1 MKELRKLRRLA
12 VVFAASLLC
21 LIGIL
26 VYQYVKQ
33 VRTDESLM
41 TDNLMICEMKDV
53 RELSI
58 QTEEGDEIHFSYRG
72 SNQFNGGSHNGTMFA
87 PEQLQQS
94 LVDSTV
100 QQVIAFRIDKRIDE
114 PTELNNYGLVQGCT
128 RITITSADGASHVL
142 LVGSLLPNKDGVYVK
157 LEGEASVLIADY
169 SIYELTC
176 MQFDH
181 YLSACVISLDRTSI
195 AKIDFQRTSTGDHW
209 SMKPLEDADNGLYK
223 EHRYKVTEPLE
234 QEPTDIMIQLFEQI
248 IQLQASEYLPIAK
261 EEYPSYGLD
270 QPEFHFAI
278 SQVNGEVIDIYLSM
292 EIAGY
297 YYGYS
302 SDNPYTFR
310 ILTQLLPGIEIP
322 TFDLLEAYVRQDYLN
337 QVSKVRVTI
346 KDTEFAM
353 QYEISD
359 VQASI
364 TSDSIKIL
372 LNQRD
377 AKVYSSDGH
386 CYGLVLFDSI
396 FLMPI
401 REIDTDTK
409 PELTNIE
416 ATISVTRVDS
426 TIYTIKLVP
435 KDSDSFY
442 CFIDDRYTGYIVDRS
457 VLYKDN
463 GSNLENFGIL
473 DAYVLTNEAIDHQN
487 VDKIYDRP

>member
-1 MKELRKLRRLA
+1 MKELRNLRRLA

-21 LIGIL
+21 LIGIF

-33 VRTDESLM
+33 AHTDESLK
-41 TDNLMICEMKDV
+41 TDSLMICEMNDV
-53 RELSI
+53 RDLSI
-58 QTEEGDEIHFSYRG
+58 HMADGEEFTFSYRE
-72 SNQFNGGSHNGTMFA
+72 SHRFNGGSHNGTAFA

-100 QQVIAFRIDKRIDE
+100 QQLIAFYIEKRIDE
-114 PTELNNYGLVQGCT
+114 PTDLNNYGLGQNCT
-128 RITITSADGASHVL
+128 RITISSADGASHVL
-142 LVGSLLPNKDGVYVK
+142 LVGDLLPSKDGVYVK
-157 LEGEASVLIADY
+157 LEGEASVLVANY
-169 SIYELTC
+169 ALYEVTHT
-176 MQFDH
+176 QFDH
-181 YLSACVISLDRTSI
+181 YLSACIISLDRTNV
-195 AKIDFQRTSTGDHW
+195 AKIDFQRSSTGDHW
-209 SMKPLEDADNGLYK
+209 SMKPLEDEDNGLYK

-234 QEPTDIMIQLFEQI
+234 QEPTTAMIQLFEQLI
-248 IQLQASEYLPIAK
+248 NLQASEYLPIAK

-278 SQVNGEVIDIYLSM
+278 SKTNGEVIDIYLSM

-310 ILTQLLPGIEIP
+310 IQTQLLPGIEMP
-322 TFDLLEAYVRQDYLN
+322 TFELMEAYVRQEYLN
-337 QVSKVRVTI
+337 QVSKVSVSI
-346 KDTEFAM
+346 KDKEFTM
-353 QYEISD
+353 QFEISD
-359 VQASI
+359 VQANI

-377 AKVYSSDGH
+377 AKVYSSDGY

-401 REIDTDTK
+401 REIDTDAK
-409 PELTNIE
+409 PELTNVE
-416 ATISVTRVDS
+416 ATISVSRVDS
-426 TIYTIKLVP
+426 SIYTIELVP
-435 KDSDSFY
+435 RDSDSFY